1 MSNDVL
7 LNALAADW
15 EAKTRPEATSPLPRS
30 VRIGK
35 RGFDVMMAGL
45 GLLVCAPIMAVVAV
59 AVKLDSPGPVFYR
72 QLRVGETTAKQ
83 TRLFH
88 MIKFRSMGVNA
99 EAKTGAVWAQKNDPR
114 VTRVGRFL
122 RKTRLDE
129 LPQFI
134 NVLRGE
140 MSIIGPRPERPGIVP
155 RLENSIP
162 FYAER
167 VYSVRPGIT
176 GLAQVSMDY
185 DETVEDTRCKVGYDH
200 AYALA
205 LTKFSSWLA
214 TDASIAVRT
223 VFVML
228 GARGR

>member
-1 MSNDVL
+1 MTEEIL

-15 EAKTRPEATSPLPRS
+15 DVQTRPVADSPLPLS
-30 VRIGK
+30 VRIAK
-35 RGFDVMMAGL
+35 RSFDLAVAGL
-45 GLLVCAPIMAVVAV
+45 GLLACAPVMAVVAL
-59 AVKLDSPGPVFYR
+59 AVKLDSPGPVLYR
-72 QLRVGETTAKQ
+72 QLRVGETTATQ

-114 VTRVGRFL
+114 VTRIGRFL

-167 VYSVRPGIT
+167 VYNVRPGIT

-214 TDASIAVRT
+214 TDAMIAART
-223 VFVML
+223 FFVML